1 MARKK
6 TIDELRIEREKA
18 EQDLKLRQENL
29 KKLKAKEAELT
40 RNARTHRL
48 CTHGAMLEQY
58 LSPDEFTKANLY
70 PFCGSVSGKHFH
82 KAINT
87 LGTHIPESHT
97 LQPNA
102 DSSGNCLPNSPQS
115 SKRFHFRPSPRS
127 LYDPAF
133 RPADRIPRPGH
144 PSRRR

>member
-29 KKLKAKEAELT
+29 RKLRKKEAELT

-58 LSPDEFTKANLY
+58 LSPEEFTDEQIDGILK
-70 PFCGSVSGKHFH
+70 SVFRRLDIIEMLESVKRQAETMSGE
-82 KAINT
+82 A
-87 LGTHIPESHT
+87 
-97 LQPNA
+97 
-102 DSSGNCLPNSPQS
+102 
-115 SKRFHFRPSPRS
+115 
-127 LYDPAF
+127 
-133 RPADRIPRPGH
+133 
-144 PSRRR
+144 

>member
-29 KKLKAKEAELT
+29 KKLKAREAELI

-58 LSPDEFTKANLY
+58 LPPDEF
-70 PFCGSVSGKHFH
+70 PDEQ
-82 KAINT
+82 I
-87 LGTHIPESHT
+87 
-97 LQPNA
+97 
-102 DSSGNCLPNSPQS
+102 
-115 SKRFHFRPSPRS
+115 
-127 LYDPAF
+127 
-133 RPADRIPRPGH
+133 DRILRAIF
-144 PSRRR
+144 RRSDTIEMLKSVKQQIENQSEA

>member
-1 MARKK
+1 MPGNQKGGDHVARKK

-58 LSPDEFTKANLY
+58 LSPEEFTTEQIERILKALFRRSDNLEMIQ
-70 PFCGSVSGKHFH
+70 SVKRQ
-82 KAINT
+82 A
-87 LGTHIPESHT
+87 ES
-97 LQPNA
+97 
-102 DSSGNCLPNSPQS
+102 QS
-115 SKRFHFRPSPRS
+115 ETQ
-127 LYDPAF
+127 
-133 RPADRIPRPGH
+133 
-144 PSRRR
+144 

>member
-40 RNARTHRL
+40 RAARTHRL

-58 LSPDEFTKANLY
+58 LSPEEFTDEQYDRILKALFRRSDNLEMIIHAPERELRSSPDGLTTAWLSSECQASVPGNATAFPAQAKACY
-70 PFCGSVSGKHFH
+70 PF
-82 KAINT
+82 A
-87 LGTHIPESHT
+87 LAP
-97 LQPNA
+97 
-102 DSSGNCLPNSPQS
+102 
-115 SKRFHFRPSPRS
+115 
-127 LYDPAF
+127 
-133 RPADRIPRPGH
+133 
-144 PSRRR
+144 

>member
-58 LSPDEFTKANLY
+58 LSPDEFTDEK
-70 PFCGSVSGKHFH
+70 
-82 KAINT
+82 I
-87 LGTHIPESHT
+87 
-97 LQPNA
+97 
-102 DSSGNCLPNSPQS
+102 
-115 SKRFHFRPSPRS
+115 
-127 LYDPAF
+127 
-133 RPADRIPRPGH
+133 DRILRAIF
-144 PSRRR
+144 RRSDTIEMLSSVKRQTESQSDTN

>member
-58 LSPDEFTKANLY
+58 LSPEEFTDEQY
-70 PFCGSVSGKHFH
+70 
-82 KAINT
+82 
-87 LGTHIPESHT
+87 
-97 LQPNA
+97 
-102 DSSGNCLPNSPQS
+102 
-115 SKRFHFRPSPRS
+115 
-127 LYDPAF
+127 
-133 RPADRIPRPGH
+133 DRILRALF
-144 PSRRR
+144 RRSDNLEMIQSVKRQAESQSEAQ